1 MFEIARNPRAE
12 RLCHDSHLLT
22 VVWVPVDEV
31 GVLVEV
37 ITGRVLDQIDVFRG
51 QQLNPLQQ
59 VLLHKA
65 DEVRIVER
73 GLDALAVVARCVLA
87 LVGFVD
93 QRILVLTPDAHRRS
107 S

>member
-51 QQLNPLQQ
+51 QQLNPLQ
-59 VLLHKA
+59 LLHKA
-65 DEVRIVER
+65 VEVRIVER

-93 QRILVLTPDAHRRS
+93 QRILVLTPDAHTF
-107 S
+107 